1 MWWKKKLAR
10 DKSLNTIKKEHLY
23 DFLEKAGHTLVNV
36 SKKEDFCRFPGK
48 NYAEDWAYLFQRLGA
63 NVVIHDCGDYPY
75 TGSFC
80 VKFLHRPQLF
90 VQDLAQTLNGMLI
103 PWANE
108 YNKFIKST
116 SDSAPPYLYLVAL
129 PEELV
134 EFFPSYQFPSGSTL
148 IVAEK
153 RGGWESWVLA
163 TQFNDLVK
171 KYTPKDLKPL
181 LRSLSAEEKR
191 RKGSRDKKLSSST
204 LRNCQKLNDVCTYK
218 PLTSDDWCDVSRANI
233 ERFENRCFDLEE
245 LLAHFEAGLD
255 AQKYG
260 NPFPK
265 PPSDPFTRVVFSS
278 DELQQIR
285 KSQARAKLVA
295 TYDKTSR
302 FVDLHIKG
310 ILPLPAEATEWTPEE
325 RLFVISQ
332 LGLKP
337 KRSSS

>member
-10 DKSLNTIKKEHLY
+10 DKSLKTMTKHDLYGFLNT
-23 DFLEKAGHTLVNV
+23 AGYTLVDLAQSVN
-36 SKKEDFCRFPGK
+36 SCPFHNRE
-48 NYAEDWAYLFQRLGA
+48 YAEDWAYLFQRLGA
-63 NVVIHDCGDYPY
+63 NVTMHKCGSE
-75 TGSFC
+75 GAFC
-80 VKFLHRPQLF
+80 VEFLHRPQQF
-90 VQDLAQTLNGMLI
+90 IQDLALTLAQCLL
-103 PWANE
+103 PWASD
-108 YNKFIKST
+108 YSAFIKKEER
-116 SDSAPPYLYLVAL
+116 DGKPLPYVYLVTF

-134 EFFPSYQFPSGSTL
+134 ELFPSYKFPSASTL
-148 IVAEK
+148 IVAKEGRPWTFETDIK
-153 RGGWESWVLA
+153 
-163 TQFNDLVK
+163 NLVK

-181 LRSLSAEEKR
+181 LRSLSAEENR
-191 RKGSRDKKLSSST
+191 RKSSRDKKLSSST

-278 DELQQIR
+278 DELQDIR
-285 KSQARAKLVA
+285 KSQARAKLVT

-310 ILPLPAEATEWTPEE
+310 TLPLPTTTEWTTEE
-325 RLFVISQ
+325 RLFVISK

-337 KRSSS
+337 KRGSS